1 MINILET
8 SEKAGL
14 MLVDTDVIIW
24 YMRGNQ
30 NALKILEKYRGFTIS
45 VVTYMELVQG
55 MRNKNELATLR
66 RALKSWNTKIIYITE
81 EISSKAMFYVEQ
93 HYLSH
98 SVQLADAL
106 IGATAVSHG
115 ISLLTGNDKHYKI
128 VKEIKLSKF
137 KP

>member
-1 MINILET
+1 
-8 SEKAGL
+8 
-14 MLVDTDVIIW
+14 MLIDTDVIIW
-24 YMRGNQ
+24 YMRGNA
-30 NALKILEKYRGFTIS
+30 NALKALEKHKGFTIS

-55 MRNKNELATLR
+55 MRNKKELAALR
-66 RALKSWNTKIIYITE
+66 KALKSWSTKIFYITE

-115 ISLLTGNDKHYKI
+115 TTLLTGNDKHYKI

-137 KP
+137 LP